1 VYATSKLK
9 NNNNKG
15 VASFTMSIILFGK
28 PYQISRD
35 MSFPNQWEAIRIG
48 KETFTV
54 KCPEK

>member
-15 VASFTMSIILFGK
+15 VVGFTMSIILFGK

-35 MSFPNQWEAIRIG
+35 MSFPNKWEGSHKNKGRRHLLLSA
-48 KETFTV
+48 
-54 KCPEK
+54 

>member
-1 VYATSKLK
+1 MYATSKLK

-35 MSFPNQWEAIRIG
+35 MSFPNQWEAIRIREG
-48 KETFTV
+48 DIY
-54 KCPEK
+54 C